1 MNDFITVRT
10 LLEDNKRKFKLKL
23 LCSVNGLNKKI
34 VTGEIHRPG
43 LALSG
48 FTGTFTYNRI
58 QLLGNTE
65 ISYLNEL
72 SEPELHE
79 SIDKVFEFPIPVI
92 IVTSGNKPPDHLIK
106 VATRRYIPVLTTS
119 IQTTEFTHLLA
130 DYLQKQFAPRYS
142 IHGSLVDVYGIGILF
157 TGKSGIG
164 KSEIA
169 MDLVERGHR
178 LVADDLVIVTRKS
191 EDVLIGNGSEHSE
204 HMMEVRG
211 VGLIDVKRMFGIR
224 GVRMQKRVEVEVRLE
239 DWDESKEYERIGLDD
254 KTTDILGIKIPQVIL
269 PINPGKNITVIS
281 ETIAM
286 NQLLK
291 TYGYHT
297 AKEFNINLQKRMKE
311 KNESPLAT
319 DHDHLDKDFE

>member
-1 MNDFITVRT
+1 MNEYITVRS
-10 LLEDNKRKFKLKL
+10 LLESNKSRLKLKL

-34 VTGEIHRPG
+34 VTGELHRPG

-58 QLLGNTE
+58 QILGNTE
-65 ISYLNEL
+65 ISYLKEF
-72 SEPELHE
+72 SESELHK
-79 SIDKVFEFPIPVI
+79 SIDKLLEFPIPVI
-92 IVTSGNKPPDHLIK
+92 IITSGNKPPDYLIQ

-130 DYLQKQFAPRYS
+130 DYLQREFAPQES

-157 TGKSGIG
+157 TGRSGIG

-191 EDVLIGNGSEHSE
+191 EDVLIGNGMEHSE
-204 HMMEVRG
+204 HMMEIRG

-224 GVRMQKRVEVEVRLE
+224 GVRMQKRVEVEVHLE
-239 DWDESKEYERIGLDD
+239 DWDESKEYERVGLDE
-254 KTTDILGIKIPQVIL
+254 KMVEILGVNVPQIVL

-297 AKEFNINLQKRMKE
+297 AKEFNSNLQKRIKD
-311 KNESPLAT
+311 KNASPLAR
-319 DHDHLDKDFE
+319 DHDHLEKDFE